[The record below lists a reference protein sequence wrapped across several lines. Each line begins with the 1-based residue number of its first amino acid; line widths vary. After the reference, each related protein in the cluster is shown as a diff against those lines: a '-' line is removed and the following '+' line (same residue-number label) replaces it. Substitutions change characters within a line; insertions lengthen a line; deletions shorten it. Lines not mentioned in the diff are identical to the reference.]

1 MKRKFVAG
9 VLCLCMAVGLLP
21 GTVLAEE
28 TPTEAVGN
36 EEMVEQQE
44 SDWEYYVHYGDTDE
58 DEVALITR
66 YKGTD
71 TELEVPAEIDGY
83 KVTGIDSY
91 VFGYCEGLKNI
102 ILPEGVKRIEDYAFL
117 DCDSLESITLP
128 EGVESIGKGA
138 FRRCVSLKNITLPEG
153 ITSIEEGVFFACS
166 SLESITLPEGVKSI
180 GSEAFSHCV
189 SLKDITLPE
198 GMESIG
204 SEAFSHCYSLKNITL
219 PEGVESIGSGAFKY
233 CDSLE
238 SITLPGSVTNV
249 EDEMFSGCDS
259 LKNITLPEGVESI
272 GSEAFSCCYS
282 LESIILP
289 EGVKSI
295 GSKAFQLCKG
305 LKNITLPEGITS
317 IEKSVFSGCYSLKN
331 ITLPEGVESIGS
343 GAFRLCENL
352 ESITLPGSVTSIEP
366 TAFATF
372 GNTQIIVSENN
383 EKFCSVDGVLFDKN
397 KEVLIACVNKKAY
410 KIPEG
415 VTTIGKQAFSG
426 SMWFESIVL
435 PEGVTSIEEGAFWG
449 KPLESI
455 TLPEG
460 VTRVG
465 IAAFM
470 YCEYLKSIM
479 LPKSLTSIDTEA
491 FYNCN
496 NLTDVYYAGS
506 EEEWNSIVIGSDNDS
521 LSQATIHYNSDVYL
535 FNDVRKSDWFCDA
548 VAYVKGNGLMT
559 GLNGTTFGP
568 DQSLARAQFA
578 VILHRMNGE
587 PEVAYTAKFADVP
600 DGEWYTSA
608 VLWANS
614 VGVVNGYTDSGLFGT
629 ADKIN
634 REQMAVMMYRY
645 AGHMGYDTSA
655 RADFSS
661 FSDAAKVSEFA
672 DEAMQWAVA
681 NKIIMGKDNGT
692 RIDPQGNANRA
703 ECATIIMRFV
713 EKFGKN

>member
-233 CDSLE
+233 CDS
-238 SITLPGSVTNV
+238 
-249 EDEMFSGCDS
+249 
-259 LKNITLPEGVESI
+259 
-272 GSEAFSCCYS
+272 
-282 LESIILP
+282 
-289 EGVKSI
+289 
-295 GSKAFQLCKG
+295 
-305 LKNITLPEGITS
+305 
-317 IEKSVFSGCYSLKN
+317 
-331 ITLPEGVESIGS
+331 
-343 GAFRLCENL
+343 L

>member
-91 VFGYCEGLKNI
+91 VFGCCEGLKNI

-233 CDSLE
+233 CDS
-238 SITLPGSVTNV
+238 
-249 EDEMFSGCDS
+249 
-259 LKNITLPEGVESI
+259 
-272 GSEAFSCCYS
+272 
-282 LESIILP
+282 
-289 EGVKSI
+289 
-295 GSKAFQLCKG
+295 
-305 LKNITLPEGITS
+305 
-317 IEKSVFSGCYSLKN
+317 
-331 ITLPEGVESIGS
+331 
-343 GAFRLCENL
+343 L

>member
-36 EEMVEQQE
+36 AEMVEQQE

-66 YKGTD
+66 YMGTD

-83 KVTGIDSY
+83 KVTGIGSY
-91 VFGYCEGLKNI
+91 AFSYCEGVKNI

-117 DCDSLESITLP
+117 GCDS
-128 EGVESIGKGA
+128 VES
-138 FRRCVSLKNITLPEG
+138 
-153 ITSIEEGVFFACS
+153 
-166 SLESITLPEGVKSI
+166 
-180 GSEAFSHCV
+180 
-189 SLKDITLPE
+189 
-198 GMESIG
+198 
-204 SEAFSHCYSLKNITL
+204 ITL

-233 CDSLE
+233 CDS
-238 SITLPGSVTNV
+238 
-249 EDEMFSGCDS
+249 
-259 LKNITLPEGVESI
+259 
-272 GSEAFSCCYS
+272 
-282 LESIILP
+282 
-289 EGVKSI
+289 
-295 GSKAFQLCKG
+295 
-305 LKNITLPEGITS
+305 
-317 IEKSVFSGCYSLKN
+317 
-331 ITLPEGVESIGS
+331 
-343 GAFRLCENL
+343 L

-506 EEEWNSIVIGSDNDS
+506 EEEWNSIVIGDYNDS

-645 AGHMGYDTSA
+645 AKYLKYDVSKKE
-655 RADFSS
+655 DFSR
-661 FSDAAKVSEFA
+661 FEDAAMVSRYAE
-672 DEAMQWAVA
+672 DAMQWAVG
-681 NKIIMGKDNGT
+681 NGIITGKNNGT
-692 RIDPQGNANRA
+692 IIDPLGNAARA
-703 ECATIIMRFV
+703 ECAAIIQRFISV
-713 EKFGKN
+713 GNE

>member
-66 YKGTD
+66 YMGTD

-83 KVTGIDSY
+83 KVTGIGSY
-91 VFGYCEGLKNI
+91 AFSYCEGVKNI

-117 DCDSLESITLP
+117 GCDSVESITLP

-138 FRRCVSLKNITLPEG
+138 FRRCISLKNITLPEG
-153 ITSIEEGVFFACS
+153 ITSIEEGVFWACD
-166 SLESITLPEGVKSI
+166 LE
-180 GSEAFSHCV
+180 
-189 SLKDITLPE
+189 
-198 GMESIG
+198 
-204 SEAFSHCYSLKNITL
+204 NIT
-219 PEGVESIGSGAFKY
+219 
-233 CDSLE
+233 
-238 SITLPGSVTNV
+238 
-249 EDEMFSGCDS
+249 
-259 LKNITLPEGVESI
+259 
-272 GSEAFSCCYS
+272 
-282 LESIILP
+282 LP

-317 IEKSVFSGCYSLKN
+317 IEKSVFWGCESLESITLPEGVKSIGSEAFSGCYSLKN

-343 GAFRLCENL
+343 GAFLLCENL

-655 RADFSS
+655 REDFSS
-661 FSDAAKVSEFA
+661 FSDAAKVSGFA

-681 NKIIMGKDNGT
+681 NEIIMGKDNGT

>member
-44 SDWEYYVHYGDTDE
+44 SDWDYYVHYGDTDE

-233 CDSLE
+233 CDS
-238 SITLPGSVTNV
+238 
-249 EDEMFSGCDS
+249 
-259 LKNITLPEGVESI
+259 
-272 GSEAFSCCYS
+272 
-282 LESIILP
+282 
-289 EGVKSI
+289 
-295 GSKAFQLCKG
+295 
-305 LKNITLPEGITS
+305 
-317 IEKSVFSGCYSLKN
+317 
-331 ITLPEGVESIGS
+331 
-343 GAFRLCENL
+343 L